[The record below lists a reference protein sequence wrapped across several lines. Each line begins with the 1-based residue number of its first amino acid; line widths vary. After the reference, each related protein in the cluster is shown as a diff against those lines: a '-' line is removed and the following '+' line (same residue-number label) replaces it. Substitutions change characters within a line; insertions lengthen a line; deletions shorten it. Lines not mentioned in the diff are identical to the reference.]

1 MEKLSVQATVK
12 THTLTVVE
20 TTMVQ
25 ANFKPGHKRS
35 GSDVTDRHG
44 KETVI
49 VKGRIRTY
57 SENLQV
63 QDKFN
68 STRRKSSDVVDS
80 IGDKHAH
87 DMETKETEV
96 DGDVGVSE
104 RPTTLDMKST
114 GVKWT
119 QKQEAWRRTDRSSK
133 EETDATPCTPPE
145 TSYNYNSDSSCVEME
160 VHIPVDWD
168 ASEYNM
174 QHKRRGRAVIFNNDI
189 FETEHY
195 APREGSKI
203 DVKTLCETFSSLLF
217 DVTVHD
223 NLEYSEVKHIV
234 SELAAEDHSDADC
247 IAVIVLT
254 HGENGMLAPRDSQV
268 LYNVDMLW
276 KPFTADKC
284 PTLAGKPKLFFIQA
298 CRGKNLDAG
307 IKVKMQGSEFDSSP
321 SSHKIPTQADFLI
334 AYSTAKG
341 FYSFRN
347 KDTGSWFIQS
357 LCKELNSSDNLLQ
370 ILTRATRRVTQL
382 ESDSNVIEFH
392 EQKQVPSITTMLT
405 RDLYFHPKS

>member
-145 TSYNYNSDSSCVEME
+145 TSYNYNSDS
-160 VHIPVDWD
+160 
-168 ASEYNM
+168 
-174 QHKRRGRAVIFNNDI
+174 R
-189 FETEHY
+189 
-195 APREGSKI
+195 
-203 DVKTLCETFSSLLF
+203 
-217 DVTVHD
+217 
-223 NLEYSEVKHIV
+223 
-234 SELAAEDHSDADC
+234 
-247 IAVIVLT
+247 
-254 HGENGMLAPRDSQV
+254 
-268 LYNVDMLW
+268 
-276 KPFTADKC
+276 
-284 PTLAGKPKLFFIQA
+284 
-298 CRGKNLDAG
+298 
-307 IKVKMQGSEFDSSP
+307 
-321 SSHKIPTQADFLI
+321 
-334 AYSTAKG
+334 
-341 FYSFRN
+341 
-347 KDTGSWFIQS
+347 
-357 LCKELNSSDNLLQ
+357 
-370 ILTRATRRVTQL
+370 
-382 ESDSNVIEFH
+382 
-392 EQKQVPSITTMLT
+392 
-405 RDLYFHPKS
+405 